1 MLRFAL
7 PRTPCNAYLVNAA
20 AQSRVMCSTSIEVDA
35 GGALPTEFRIFK
47 AGANV
52 TSKGTTIFDAKAAE
66 DVMREYAEKGVDLM
80 IDLEHHWSDNSAQ
93 ARSDAADAR
102 GWFNLEVRNGELW
115 AVNVRWT
122 PDGARRLTEKT
133 QRYISPLFYE
143 RKDDQRVAWLVN
155 VALVSNPATYGAEPL
170 VAASE
175 AGKVPLSGALRAACY
190 AVLLSALTQK
200 RKNRNRC

>member
-1 MLRFAL
+1 
-7 PRTPCNAYLVNAA
+7 
-20 AQSRVMCSTSIEVDA
+20 MCSATLEADA
-35 GGALPTEFRIFK
+35 TGALPKEFRIFK
-47 AGANV
+47 AGANE
-52 TSKGTTIFDAKAAE
+52 TSKGTSIFDAKAAA
-66 DVMREYAEKGVDLM
+66 DVMRDYADKGVDLM

-102 GWFNLEVRNGELW
+102 GWFNLEMRNGELW

-143 RKDDQRVAWLVN
+143 RKEDQRVAWLVN

-170 VAASE
+170 VAASR
-175 AGKVPLSGALRAACY
+175 AGKVPMSGALRAACY
-190 AVLLSALTQK
+190 AVLLSALTRKGKIRK
-200 RKNRNRC
+200 RC